1 MMNLTKKI
9 LASSILITATAFSN
23 QVSATVI
30 GGINI
35 GSTGAVSMQDIS
47 AETIVTTAGQVL
59 QGIGHISAIN
69 NNLGFASGVELNFIY
84 SATVDFVSGDGT
96 VIIFEPGNL
105 TFFTNTIGTYNIG
118 SFTSMANAQ
127 STISSG
133 TDWLDLQSTTVST
146 LSPYNVTGA
155 PATGGFFGTG
165 TNFSGTNPNGSG
177 VGYFSVIAGLGLA
190 NSTFDTNA
198 LLFNGITPYDLLFTS
213 TFSVPINPITG
224 SPTNPS
230 WGIVQDASTFAAAT
244 NNVDEPDTLALLG
257 LGLLATA
264 LLSRR
269 RQPGLKLI

>member
-1 MMNLTKKI
+1 M
-9 LASSILITATAFSN
+9 
-23 QVSATVI
+23 
-30 GGINI
+30 
-35 GSTGAVSMQDIS
+35 
-47 AETIVTTAGQVL
+47 
-59 QGIGHISAIN
+59 
-69 NNLGFASGVELNFIY
+69 
-84 SATVDFVSGDGT
+84 SGDGT

-105 TFFTNTIGTYNIG
+105 SFFTNTIGTYNIG
-118 SFTSMANAQ
+118 SFSDMANAQ

-213 TFSVPINPITG
+213 TFSVPFNPITNL
-224 SPTNPS
+224 PTNPS
-230 WGIVQDASTFAAAT
+230 WAIVQDASTFAAAT